1 MYKSRIIVACLYLL
15 SASCGV
21 TSQKSELLSF
31 DELVFLPNNI
41 DPANRIGFDGKA
53 APIAAFGR
61 AVGSEFIID
70 YGTKAVWTPL
80 HRLVN
85 LRGSSVM
92 VVPVL
97 EFNVSNMPVY
107 PDEDDNPPQYII
119 SCSDHRWDPQNHN
132 ASFVVR
138 TRYKQNGVEK
148 ILYTP
153 AIPVSHRTQP
163 RYPAT
168 ERPGRVKLEAIYD
181 GGGITDL
188 SIEIGMVVP
197 RVAVGYCTED
207 DGGVSR
213 DVAASGSAF
222 NIRLARIIIPH
233 AENK

>member
-1 MYKSRIIVACLYLL
+1 
-15 SASCGV
+15 
-21 TSQKSELLSF
+21 
-31 DELVFLPNNI
+31 
-41 DPANRIGFDGKA
+41 
-53 APIAAFGR
+53 
-61 AVGSEFIID
+61 
-70 YGTKAVWTPL
+70 
-80 HRLVN
+80 
-85 LRGSSVM
+85 M

-97 EFNVSNMPVY
+97 EFNASNMPVY
-107 PDEDDNPPQYII
+107 PDEYDNPPSYII
-119 SCSDHRWDPQNHN
+119 GCSDHRWDPQNRN

-138 TRYKQNGVEK
+138 TRYKQNGIEK

-153 AIPVSHRTQP
+153 AIQAFHGAQP

-181 GGGITDL
+181 DGGITDL
-188 SIEIGMVVP
+188 SIEIGMVVS

-222 NIRLARIIIPH
+222 NIKLTRIIIPH